1 MTNAVDKVLLD
12 MAHSL
17 SGWNKQFQ
25 QSEICQIAH
34 CAARRL
40 SNRGGEILTGKKK
53 PLWSCCFPSRELETL
68 VLSRQSLRTKQ
79 WCSPSYI
86 LPHCRTNPVL
96 IAPMSDLVW
105 IQPRVRWCQKKSQGI
120 NKVCR
125 LSGCPE
131 WQNKI
136 LCNSIKLIS
145 EILCEAQISH
155 CLLTYSVSQCVRPW
169 IKLTPEYPFKVFWVQ
184 RHMLVNVAGLQ
195 WLNLANL

>member
-1 MTNAVDKVLLD
+1 MLLIKCCWTWHIHCRGETNNFNSQRSAKLLIVLQGD
-12 MAHSL
+12 WAT
-17 SGWNKQFQ
+17 
-25 QSEICQIAH
+25 
-34 CAARRL
+34 
-40 SNRGGEILTGKKK
+40 GEEKYSPEKKK
-53 PLWSCCFPSRELETL
+53 PLRSCCFPSRELETL

-169 IKLTPEYPFKVFWVQ
+169 IKFTPEYPFKVFWVQ